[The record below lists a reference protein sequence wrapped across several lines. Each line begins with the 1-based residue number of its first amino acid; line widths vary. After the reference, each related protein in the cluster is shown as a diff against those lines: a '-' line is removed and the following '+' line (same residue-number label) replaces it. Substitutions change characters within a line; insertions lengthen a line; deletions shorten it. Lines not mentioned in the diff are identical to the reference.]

1 MKKVFMLAAVAVAL
15 AACSKKDNNSPTN
28 NGGNNTGTKDGYI
41 SSLTDPDFNANN
53 LQGKVNGNFTL
64 PAGNYTLTGRL
75 IIVDGATLTMS
86 PGTTVTASAPAG
98 TATTSI
104 SVEVMQGGKL
114 NAVGTAAAPIRFISA
129 NKKPGDWMG
138 VFLCGKATLVNAATG
153 TRDGSFTQTTEIG
166 DALYGGNNNA
176 DGSGDLEYV
185 EIAYA
190 GARINATKEGN
201 NLSLYA
207 QGTGTTLKNLWLHDG
222 SDDNIEFFGGT
233 VNVSNVLVV
242 NSADDTFDWCLG
254 WNGTATNVIEVREAG
269 FTDITNGSGMMEGD
283 GGFSDL
289 ASTPAITTNLS
300 NPTFTNLSVGVY
312 NANGND
318 SGTSGNPAYALRAG
332 FTYRTGCKVTINNA
346 KVLWAATAA
355 NPTNGLIKFNDGT
368 GPALA
373 SDVKIDMNYTGPN
386 FIGATGVTTSPSS
399 PAPGANFNA
408 TGSYPAY
415 VFTDFA
421 KLVFNNTANTGAD
434 KSAFAWTSYDFATK
448 APGL

>member
-1 MKKVFMLAAVAVAL
+1 MKKMLMLAA
-15 AACSKKDNNSPTN
+15 AAAMFASCSKDDNN
-28 NGGNNTGTKDGYI
+28 NTTPPPGAADGYI
-41 SSLTDPDFNANN
+41 SSLNDPDYNPQN
-53 LQGKVNGNFTL
+53 LKGKVNGNITL

-75 IIVDGATLTMS
+75 IVVDGSTLTLS
-86 PGTTVTASAPAG
+86 AGTTITADATNAG
-98 TATTSI
+98 GGTNV
-104 SVEVMQGGKL
+104 SVEVQRGGKL
-114 NAVGTAAAPIRFISA
+114 NAVGTASQPIRFTSL

-153 TRDGSFTQTTEIG
+153 TRDGSYTQTTELG
-166 DALYGGNNNA
+166 DELYGGNADA

-185 EIAYA
+185 EIGYA
-190 GARINATKEGN
+190 GARVNATKEGN

-207 QGTGTTLKNLWLHDG
+207 QGTGTILKNLYLHDG
-222 SDDNIEFFGGT
+222 SDDNIEFFGGR
-233 VNVSNVLVV
+233 VNVENILVV

-254 WNGTATNVIEVREAG
+254 WTGTATNIIEVREAG

-289 ASTPAITTNLS
+289 ASTPAVTTNLS

-318 SGTSGNPAYALRAG
+318 AGSTGNPAYTLRAG
-332 FTYRTGCKVTINNA
+332 FTYRTGCKITINNA
-346 KVLWAATAA
+346 KVLWAATAV

-373 SDVKIDMNYTGPN
+373 SDVHISINYTGAN
-386 FIGATGVTTSPSS
+386 FIGATGVTTSADS
-399 PAPGANFNA
+399 PVPGANYNA
-408 TGSYPAY
+408 TGTYPAY
-415 VFTDFA
+415 AFSDFA
-421 KLVFNNTANTGAD
+421 QLVLNNTTNTGAD
-434 KSAFAWTSYDFATK
+434 KTAFSWTGYDFATK

>member
-1 MKKVFMLAAVAVAL
+1 MKKILMLAAVAAVFAS
-15 AACSKKDNNSPTN
+15 CVKNDSSTTTPPPSD
-28 NGGNNTGTKDGYI
+28 GNGTKDGFI
-41 SSLTDPDFNANN
+41 SSMTDPDFDANN

-64 PAGNYTLTGRL
+64 PAGNYKLTGRL
-75 IIVDGATLTMS
+75 IVVDGSTLTVS
-86 PGTTVTASAPAG
+86 PGTTFTATASGGAA
-98 TATTSI
+98 ATSI

-114 NAVGTAAAPIRFISA
+114 KAVGTADKPIRFISA

-153 TRDGSFTQTTEIG
+153 TRDGSYTQTTEIG
-166 DALYGGNNNA
+166 DALYGGKDDA

-185 EIAYA
+185 EIGYA

-207 QGTGTTLKNLWLHDG
+207 QGTGTILKNLWLHDG

-233 VNVSNVLVV
+233 VNVENILVV

-254 WNGTATNVIEVREAG
+254 WKGTAKNVIEVREAG

-289 ASTPAITTNLS
+289 ASTPAITDNLS

-318 SGTSGNPAYALRAG
+318 AGTSGNPAYALRAG
-332 FTYRTGCKVTINNA
+332 FTYRTGCKITINNA

-368 GPALA
+368 GPAIA
-373 SDVKIDMNYTGPN
+373 KDVKIDMNYTGPN
-386 FIGATGVTTSPSS
+386 FIGATGVTTSAGS
-399 PAPGANFNA
+399 PVPGANYNA
-408 TGSYPAY
+408 TGTYPAY
-415 VFTDFA
+415 TFADFT

-434 KSAFAWTSYDFATK
+434 KTAFAWTSYDFATK